1 MIKYIKLLR
10 VKQYVKNLFMFLPL
24 IFGMHIFNLKALTNV
39 TVGAI
44 LFSFACSV
52 IYILNDIK
60 DIEEDK
66 NHPKKSKRPIAS
78 GQISIKNAILTALV
92 LFIFSLCGSFMLNLK
107 FGFCVLIYLI
117 MNLLYTYKLKY
128 LPIIDILIISFG
140 FLIRVIAGSFLSNVI
155 PSEYL
160 ILMTF
165 LISLFIAFAKRYD
178 DVLLTANGKSTRK
191 NIYGYNKEF
200 IIISMAVIASINI
213 VSYILYTLS
222 DITIEQFGSHYLYL
236 STIFVVAGFLRYFQ
250 ITFVGQ
256 TSGSPTEILYND
268 KFIITTIILW
278 LGFFLINI
286 YL

>member
-10 VKQYVKNLFMFLPL
+10 VKQYIKNLFMFLPV
-24 IFGMHIFNLKALTNV
+24 IFGMQMFNMHVIAKVTLGAVIFSL
-39 TVGAI
+39 
-44 LFSFACSV
+44 ACSV

-60 DIEEDK
+60 DVNEDR

-78 GQISIKNAILTALV
+78 GEITIKHALFCSLLLLV
-92 LFIFSLCGSFMLNLK
+92 FSLACSFFMNYK
-107 FGFCVLIYLI
+107 FGLCVLTYLI

-128 LPIIDILIISFG
+128 LPIIDTIVISIG
-140 FLIRVIAGSFLSNVI
+140 FLIRVFAGGILASISI
-155 PSEYL
+155 SEYL

-178 DVLLTANGKSTRK
+178 DVLLAAQGKSTRK
-191 NIYGYNKEF
+191 SICGYNKEF

-222 DITIEQFGSHYLYL
+222 ENTIEQFGTNNLYL
-236 STIFVVAGFLRYFQ
+236 SSIFVIAGFLRYFQ
-250 ITFVGQ
+250 ITFVNQ
-256 TSGSPTEILYND
+256 TSGSPTEILCKD

-278 LGFFLINI
+278 LGFLLFNI
-286 YL
+286 YM

>member
-10 VKQYVKNLFMFLPL
+10 VKQYVKNLFIFLPL
-24 IFGMHIFNLKALTNV
+24 IFGMQIFNLKAFTNV

-78 GQISIKNAILTALV
+78 GQISVKNAILTALV

-107 FGFCVLIYLI
+107 FGFCVVIYLI

-140 FLIRVIAGSFLSNVI
+140 FLIRVIAGSFLANVI

-178 DVLLTANGKSTRK
+178 DVLLAANGKSTRK

-236 STIFVVAGFLRYFQ
+236 STVFVVAGFLRYFQ

-256 TSGSPTEILYND
+256 TSGSPTEILCSD

-278 LGFFLINI
+278 LGFFLVNI

>member
-24 IFGMHIFNLKALTNV
+24 IFGMQIFNLKAFANV

-107 FGFCVLIYLI
+107 FGFCVAIYLI

-178 DVLLTANGKSTRK
+178 DVLLAANGKSTRK

-222 DITIEQFGSHYLYL
+222 DITTEQFGSHYLYL

-256 TSGSPTEILYND
+256 TSGSPTEILCSD

-278 LGFFLINI
+278 LGFFLVNI